1 MANLIQGLRNIEFL
15 EEVEE
20 IEDQPRPKIPR
31 VNLIDAQNP
40 FDYYGEKAF
49 YDNLGVTKDQFPIIL
64 AKFQDKFATSI
75 PEHSPF
81 VQFTVFLRY
90 LKSNAFL
97 RDMVA
102 FTCVQLPRSTVHKIV
117 NSVAK
122 DIAFYSR
129 TYIVYPTVEEQNIAA
144 ARVLEKY
151 NFPGSPS
158 LIDGTQ
164 CRIRWKSSQML
175 RFRSQNLRSLFRNK
189 RFCWKILLHS
199 EECTLD
205 ILFSSYH
212 KINKISC
219 GICFWASYP

>member
-1 MANLIQGLRNIEFL
+1 MANLLNAVRNLEFL
-15 EEVEE
+15 EEIEE
-20 IEDQPRPKIPR
+20 IENQPRPKIPR
-31 VNLIDAQNP
+31 VNLLDPQNP
-40 FDYYGEKAF
+40 FEYYNDVAF
-49 YDNLGVTKDQFPIIL
+49 YGNFGVTKEQFSIIL

-75 PEHSPF
+75 PQHTPF

-102 FTCVQLPRSTVHKIV
+102 FTCVQLPITSIHEIV

-129 TYIVYPTVEEQNIAA
+129 TYIVYPTIEEQNIAA

-158 LIDGTQ
+158 LIDGSQ
-164 CRIRWKSSQML
+164 FRIR
-175 RFRSQNLRSLFRNK
+175 
-189 RFCWKILLHS
+189 
-199 EECTLD
+199 
-205 ILFSSYH
+205 
-212 KINKISC
+212 
-219 GICFWASYP
+219 